1 MKNMIISI
9 EGMDGSGKTTVA
21 RRIEKEFSFMYVK
34 DPLKY
39 LFELSEEQLSKIS
52 RKVFDSKNNKLI
64 ALYLALGD
72 CYALSEY
79 QNMNVIMDRHVLLN
93 YFWNGNMDTESIFKM
108 QVDYFGKPDLTI
120 LLLASPQTRRK
131 RISRRNP
138 NDPDLKKQ
146 EIFKENYSKIIDF
159 LEKYG
164 YNYVLVDTEQLSIE
178 DMVLQ
183 CKRIIAGF
191 MRERIKNGN

>member
-1 MKNMIISI
+1 MIVSI
-9 EGMDGSGKTTVA
+9 EGMDGVGKTTVA
-21 RRIEKEFSFMYVK
+21 RNIEKDLGFVYVK
-34 DPLKY
+34 DPLKE
-39 LFELSEEQLSKIS
+39 LFELSDENLAKIS
-52 RKVFDSKNNKLI
+52 NKVFNSKNDRLI

-93 YFWNGNMDTESIFKM
+93 YFWNGNSDTESIFKM
-108 QVDYFGKPDLTI
+108 QVDCFGKPDLTI

-131 RISRRNP
+131 RISSRNP

-146 EIFKENYSKIIDF
+146 RMFKEDYSIILDF

-164 YNYVLVDTEQLSIE
+164 YNYVPVDTEQLSIE

-183 CKRIIAGF
+183 CKRIIDGF
-191 MRERIKNGN
+191 MRERVKNGK

>member
-1 MKNMIISI
+1 MIVSI
-9 EGMDGSGKTTVA
+9 EGMDGVGKTTVA
-21 RRIEKEFSFMYVK
+21 RNIEKDLGFVYVK
-34 DPLKY
+34 DPLKE
-39 LFELSEEQLSKIS
+39 LFELSDENLSKIS
-52 RKVFDSKNNKLI
+52 NKVFNSKNDRLI

-93 YFWNGNMDTESIFKM
+93 YFWNGNSDTESIFKM
-108 QVDYFGKPDLTI
+108 QVDCFGKPDLTI

-131 RISRRNP
+131 RIRSRNP
-138 NDPDLKKQ
+138 NDPDLKKRRM
-146 EIFKENYSKIIDF
+146 FKEDYSIILDF

>member
-1 MKNMIISI
+1 MIISI
-9 EGMDGSGKTTVA
+9 EGMDGVGKTTVA
-21 RRIEKEFSFMYVK
+21 RNIEKDLGFVYVK
-34 DPLKY
+34 DPLKE
-39 LFELSEEQLSKIS
+39 LFEISDENLSKIS
-52 RKVFDSKNNKLI
+52 NKVFNSKNDRLI

-93 YFWNGNMDTESIFKM
+93 YFWNGNSDTESIFKM
-108 QVDYFGKPDLTI
+108 QVDCFGKPDLTI

-131 RISRRNP
+131 RISSRNP

-146 EIFKENYSKIIDF
+146 RMFKEDYSIILDF

-164 YNYVLVDTEQLSIE
+164 YNYVPVDTEQLSID

-183 CKRIIAGF
+183 CKRIIDGF
-191 MRERIKNGN
+191 MRERVKNGK

>member
-1 MKNMIISI
+1 MIVSI
-9 EGMDGSGKTTVA
+9 EGMDGVGKTTVA
-21 RRIEKEFSFMYVK
+21 RNIEKDLGFVYVK
-34 DPLKY
+34 DPLKE
-39 LFELSEEQLSKIS
+39 LFELSDENLSKIS
-52 RKVFDSKNNKLI
+52 NKVFNSKNDRLI

-93 YFWNGNMDTESIFKM
+93 YFWNGNSDTESIFKM
-108 QVDYFGKPDLTI
+108 QVDCFGKPDLTI

-131 RISRRNP
+131 RIRSRNP
-138 NDPDLKKQ
+138 NDPDLKKRRM
-146 EIFKENYSKIIDF
+146 FKEDYSIILDF

-164 YNYVLVDTEQLSIE
+164 YNYVPVDTEQLSIE

-183 CKRIIAGF
+183 CKRIIDGF
-191 MRERIKNGN
+191 MRERVKNGK

>member
-1 MKNMIISI
+1 MIVSI
-9 EGMDGSGKTTVA
+9 EGMDGVGKTTVA
-21 RRIEKEFSFMYVK
+21 RNIEKDLGFVYVK
-34 DPLKY
+34 DPLKE
-39 LFELSEEQLSKIS
+39 LFELSDENLFKIS
-52 RKVFDSKNNKLI
+52 NKVFNSKNDRLI

-79 QNMNVIMDRHVLLN
+79 QNMNIIMDRHVLLN
-93 YFWNGNMDTESIFKM
+93 YFWNGNSDTESIFKM
-108 QVDYFGKPDLTI
+108 QVDCFGKPDLTI

-131 RISRRNP
+131 RISSRNP

-146 EIFKENYSKIIDF
+146 RMFKEDYSIILDF

-164 YNYVLVDTEQLSIE
+164 YNYVPVDTEQLSIE

-183 CKRIIAGF
+183 CKRIIDGF
-191 MRERIKNGN
+191 MRERVKNGK

>member
-1 MKNMIISI
+1 MIISI

-164 YNYVLVDTEQLSIE
+164 YNYALVDTEQLSIE

>member
-1 MKNMIISI
+1 MIISI

>member
-1 MKNMIISI
+1 MIVSI
-9 EGMDGSGKTTVA
+9 EGMDGVGKTTVA
-21 RRIEKEFSFMYVK
+21 RNIEKDLGFVYVK
-34 DPLKY
+34 DPLKE
-39 LFELSEEQLSKIS
+39 LFELSDENLSKIS
-52 RKVFDSKNNKLI
+52 NKVFNSKNDRLI

-93 YFWNGNMDTESIFKM
+93 YFWNGNSDTESIFKM
-108 QVDYFGKPDLTI
+108 QVDCFGKPDLTI

-131 RISRRNP
+131 RIRSRNP

-146 EIFKENYSKIIDF
+146 RMFKEDYSIILDF

-164 YNYVLVDTEQLSIE
+164 YNYVAVDTEQLSIE

-183 CKRIIAGF
+183 CKRIIDGF
-191 MRERIKNGN
+191 MRERVKNGK

>member
-1 MKNMIISI
+1 MIVSI
-9 EGMDGSGKTTVA
+9 EGMDGVGKTTVA
-21 RRIEKEFSFMYVK
+21 RNIEKDLGFVYVK
-34 DPLKY
+34 DPLKE
-39 LFELSEEQLSKIS
+39 LFELSDENLAKIS
-52 RKVFDSKNNKLI
+52 NKVFNSKNDRLI

-93 YFWNGNMDTESIFKM
+93 YFWNGNSDTESIFKM
-108 QVDYFGKPDLTI
+108 QVDCFGKPDLTI

-131 RISRRNP
+131 RISSRNP

-146 EIFKENYSKIIDF
+146 RMFKEDYSIILDF

-164 YNYVLVDTEQLSIE
+164 YNYVPVDTEQLSIE

-183 CKRIIAGF
+183 CKRIIDRF
-191 MRERIKNGN
+191 MKERVKNGK